1 MRPNPPIAAKR
12 RGNRLAPAFT
22 LVEMLVVIAIIGV
35 LLAVGIPAFKGFG
48 KSNAIAAADRQLLD
62 DLAFARQRAIAER
75 TTVYMVFLP
84 PMNSAV
90 LALYASPD
98 SRQQVTNLLQRQ
110 YATYNFYVERAV
122 GDQPGGPHRTNYLT
136 SWKSLPEGIFI
147 ATKKFVEN
155 TVSFGVLSF
164 ESRNFPFPTA
174 TNASLKMPYLAFNH
188 LGQLVNP
195 RQSGA
200 EFLPLARGSIFVN
213 ADLSADVLENPP
225 GNSAATSSMRHYIR
239 IEGITGRASVEQQE
253 IQ

>member
-62 DLAFARQRAIAER
+62 DLAFARQRALAER

-84 PMNSAV
+84 PTNSSV
-90 LALYASPD
+90 LTLYSSAD
-98 SRQQVTNLLQRQ
+98 TRQQVTNLLQRQ
-110 YATYNFYVERAV
+110 YATYNFYVERSV
-122 GDQPGGPHRTNYLT
+122 GDQPGGPHRARYLT
-136 SWKSLPEGIFI
+136 GWKSLPEGIMI
-147 ATKKFVEN
+147 ATSKY
-155 TVSFGVLSF
+155 FGGVAATGVTNFTYRS
-164 ESRNFPFPTA
+164 FPFPTA
-174 TNASLKMPYLAFNH
+174 TNALLSMPYLAFDYQ
-188 LGQLVNP
+188 GQLINP
-195 RQSGA
+195 RENGA
-200 EFLPLARGSIFVN
+200 EFIPLARGSIFVK
-213 ADLSADVLENPP
+213 ADLSADVLEIPP